1 LSRFIFEDIDR
12 GLPRPQGVTFH
23 ALAAQR
29 AAGAEPLRAVIMSV
43 QAPAEPDHAASEGKG
58 VLEGTG
64 PRSLRSPAAGA
75 FLPSQPGAST
85 GASSSLSPTQAEL
98 RRMLLRGPQFAGKG
112 ARFGGILGRRF
123 DDDGEKRIPLDIKVG
138 DTVIYSKYG
147 GTEVKYNGEEYLLLS
162 ARDVL
167 AIVEK

>member
-1 LSRFIFEDIDR
+1 MLYCACAFATHICSFLSRFIFEDIDR

-64 PRSLRSPAAGA
+64 PRPLRSPAAGA

-98 RRMLLRGPQFAGKG
+98 RRMLLRGPQFAGK
-112 ARFGGILGRRF
+112 AKLTF
-123 DDDGEKRIPLDIKVG
+123 
-138 DTVIYSKYG
+138 
-147 GTEVKYNGEEYLLLS
+147 
-162 ARDVL
+162 RDCFMTD
-167 AIVEK
+167 